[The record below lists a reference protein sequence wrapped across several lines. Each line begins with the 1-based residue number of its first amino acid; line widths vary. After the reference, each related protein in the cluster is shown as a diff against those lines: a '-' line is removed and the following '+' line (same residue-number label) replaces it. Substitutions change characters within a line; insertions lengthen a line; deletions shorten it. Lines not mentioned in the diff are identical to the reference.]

1 MMMVQV
7 PPLGKVETLPLTTEL
22 ETVAEQLVPEETAGE
37 GRTEM
42 FVKLLGSVS
51 LKVAPL
57 APRGPRLLT
66 NNWN

>member
-7 PPLGKVETLPLTTEL
+7 PPLGKVETFPLTTDP
-22 ETVAEQLVPEETAGE
+22 ETVAEQLVPAETAGE

-42 FVKLLGSVS
+42 PVKLLSSVS

-57 APRGPRLLT
+57 APLGPRLLT
-66 NNWN
+66 TS